1 MLLPVGERPRRRHVK
16 LEKKLNSARQAAN
29 KVERVA
35 VSEAAT
41 PPLGSESNGDC
52 YRLRHGARATSQIL
66 SPALTKTAS
75 RTAQKFGSARLL
87 PDQAFFAVAFERK
100 CYCEKVSKRVNAK
113 ASEKKKQK
121 TNRKLFF
128 FFLCRSRKCSTTNQ
142 NEICNRWLTT
152 ASLEQTFRDTK
163 RWASFF

>member
-1 MLLPVGERPRRRHVK
+1 M
-16 LEKKLNSARQAAN
+16 NSARQAAS

-75 RTAQKFGSARLL
+75 RPAQKFGSARLL
-87 PDQAFFAVAFERK
+87 PARAFFAIAFERK
-100 CYCEKVSKRVNAK
+100 CYCEEVPQRVNAK
-113 ASEKKKQK
+113 ATAIK
-121 TNRKLFF
+121 NRKANRITLNFS
-128 FFLCRSRKCSTTNQ
+128 FLKW
-142 NEICNRWLTT
+142 EMVHDKP
-152 ASLEQTFRDTK
+152 E
-163 RWASFF
+163 

>member
-1 MLLPVGERPRRRHVK
+1 M
-16 LEKKLNSARQAAN
+16 NSARQAAS

-66 SPALTKTAS
+66 SPAMTKTAS

-87 PDQAFFAVAFERK
+87 PARAFFAIAFERK
-100 CYCEKVSKRVNAK
+100 GYSEKVPKGRVMKCVNAK
-113 ASEKKKQK
+113 VTAKKSQK
-121 TNRKLFF
+121 AIRKLM
-128 FFLCRSRKCSTTNQ
+128 
-142 NEICNRWLTT
+142 
-152 ASLEQTFRDTK
+152 
-163 RWASFF
+163 